1 MIFNNLINKYYK
13 MTNYI
18 RFIDN
23 NCINILKKHNIKFS
37 NILPKII
44 QDAVFNK
51 DIRDDMYILCPVYQI
66 NENFINYNYD
76 IDHII
81 NKYSNLQIGIT
92 GSIKHGDSY
101 YKTFVKELGEELGL
115 QPIKGY
121 KFNEYI
127 NFSKEK
133 VKIVYIVNI
142 NKLLPVSESLELD
155 IGIDNRNIKIG
166 SIIYGTKT
174 NILNFITIKNIILNK
189 SNDKIIGVAAIN
201 VKFIREYISNL
212 ILKFK
217 IYKKIPLLISKNGIL
232 VRNKMNDFNNNEFY
246 KFDNYRNLIKFLDE
260 ILI

>member
-1 MIFNNLINKYYK
+1 

-18 RFIDN
+18 RFLDSDS
-23 NCINILKKHNIKFS
+23 INILKESNIKFS

-44 QDAVFNK
+44 QDAMYNK
-51 DIRDDMYILCPVYQI
+51 EIRDDMYILCPVYQI
-66 NENFINYNYD
+66 NDNYINNNYD
-76 IDHII
+76 MDHMI

-121 KFNEYI
+121 KFNEYR

-142 NKLLPVSESLELD
+142 NKLTPVSESLDLD
-155 IGIDNRNIKIG
+155 RGIDNRNIKIG

-174 NILNFITIKNIILNK
+174 NILNFLTLKKIILNQ
-189 SNDKIIGVAAIN
+189 SNDNIIGIAAIN
-201 VKFIREYISNL
+201 VKFIREYVINL
-212 ILKFK
+212 ISKFR
-217 IYKKIPLLISKNGIL
+217 IYQKYPLLISKNGLIL
-232 VRNKMNDFNNNEFY
+232 RNKLNNFNVNEFY
-246 KFDNYRNLIKFLDE
+246 EFDNYKSLIKFFDE

>member
-1 MIFNNLINKYYK
+1 

-18 RFIDN
+18 RFINEDSAN
-23 NCINILKKHNIKFS
+23 TLKESNVKFS

-44 QDAVFNK
+44 QDALHNK

-66 NENFINYNYD
+66 NSVDNNYNLN
-76 IDHII
+76 HII

-121 KFNEYI
+121 KFNEYR

-133 VKIVYIVNI
+133 VKIVYIINI
-142 NKLLPVSESLELD
+142 NKLSPVLESLSFD
-155 IGIDNRNIKIG
+155 KGIDNRNIKIG

-174 NILNFITIKNIILNK
+174 NILNFLTAKKIILNQ
-189 SNDKIIGVAAIN
+189 SYDRIIGVAAIN
-201 VKFIREYISNL
+201 VKFVKEYIVNR
-212 ILKFK
+212 ILNCRIYQKF
-217 IYKKIPLLISKNGIL
+217 PLLMSKKSL
-232 VRNKMNDFNNNEFY
+232 VLRDKLSEYNNSYENEFY
-246 KFDNYRNLIKFLDE
+246 EFDNYKNLIKFLDS
-260 ILI
+260 IL

>member
-1 MIFNNLINKYYK
+1 

-18 RFIDN
+18 RFINDN
-23 NCINILKKHNIKFS
+23 TANTLKDSNVKFS

-44 QDAVFNK
+44 QDALYNK

-66 NENFINYNYD
+66 NSENVDINYDLN
-76 IDHII
+76 HII

-121 KFNEYI
+121 KFNEYR

-142 NKLLPVSESLELD
+142 NKLSIMQNSFIYTHVKEFRIIFIYFYIYLP
-155 IGIDNRNIKIG
+155 KI
-166 SIIYGTKT
+166 S
-174 NILNFITIKNIILNK
+174 
-189 SNDKIIGVAAIN
+189 
-201 VKFIREYISNL
+201 
-212 ILKFK
+212 
-217 IYKKIPLLISKNGIL
+217 
-232 VRNKMNDFNNNEFY
+232 
-246 KFDNYRNLIKFLDE
+246 FLDFFF
-260 ILI
+260 IKKFRMQLLY

>member
-1 MIFNNLINKYYK
+1 

-18 RFIDN
+18 RFVNENSAI
-23 NCINILKKHNIKFS
+23 ILKESNVKFS

-44 QDAVFNK
+44 QDALYNK

-66 NENFINYNYD
+66 NSENVDINYDLN
-76 IDHII
+76 HII

-121 KFNEYI
+121 KFNEYR

-133 VKIVYIVNI
+133 VKIVYIINI
-142 NKLLPVSESLELD
+142 NKLSPVLESLSFD
-155 IGIDNRNIKIG
+155 KGIDNRNIKIG

-174 NILNFITIKNIILNK
+174 NILNFLTSKKIILNQ
-189 SNDKIIGVAAIN
+189 SYDRIIGIAAIN
-201 VKFIREYISNL
+201 VKFVKEYIVNK
-212 ILKFK
+212 ILNCRIYQKF
-217 IYKKIPLLISKNGIL
+217 PLLISKKGL
-232 VRNKMNDFNNNEFY
+232 VLRDKLAEYNNSHENKFY
-246 KFDNYRNLIKFLDE
+246 EFDNYKNLIKFLDS
-260 ILI
+260 IL

>member
-1 MIFNNLINKYYK
+1 

-18 RFIDN
+18 RFINDN
-23 NCINILKKHNIKFS
+23 TANTLKDSNVKFS

-44 QDAVFNK
+44 QDALYNK

-66 NENFINYNYD
+66 NSENVDINYDLN
-76 IDHII
+76 HII

-121 KFNEYI
+121 KFNEYR

-142 NKLLPVSESLELD
+142 NKLSPVLESLSFD
-155 IGIDNRNIKIG
+155 KGIDNRNIKIG

-174 NILNFITIKNIILNK
+174 NILNFLTAKKIILNQ
-189 SNDKIIGVAAIN
+189 SYDRIIGVAAIN
-201 VKFIREYISNL
+201 VKFAKEYIVNR
-212 ILKFK
+212 ILNCRIYQKF
-217 IYKKIPLLISKNGIL
+217 PLLMSKKSL
-232 VRNKMNDFNNNEFY
+232 VLRDKLSEYNNSYENEFY
-246 KFDNYRNLIKFLDE
+246 EFDNYKNLIKFLDS
-260 ILI
+260 IL